1 MQLLYL
7 DKVCQYTNDLFFYEY
22 IIEISNKLSN
32 KYFTLPIAGELR
44 ELLINDTLSLK
55 HNPKH
60 YLKENLFL
68 LERHKFA
75 VISTL
80 VLVESYTLNNTN
92 RKLENISNIIK
103 KFLNKE
109 LQFDYISI
117 KLNESIKI
125 LELSNKM
132 ITEVIKYLTKNYE
145 YIIDDIFGKDYFK
158 IVYAK
163 K

>member
-22 IIEISNKLSN
+22 IIEISNKLTN
-32 KYFTLPIAGELR
+32 KYFTLPIAGELK

-55 HNPKH
+55 HKPKH

-80 VLVESYTLNNTN
+80 VLIESYAFNKTN
-92 RKLENISNIIK
+92 RRLADIPNIIK
-103 KFLNKE
+103 KFLKKD
-109 LQFDYISI
+109 LQFDYIST
-117 KLNESIKI
+117 KLSESIKI

-132 ITEVIKYLTKNYE
+132 ITEVIKYITKNYD